1 MSTFF
6 RDFINFLKF
15 SKRSRRSN
23 RKANYKTGY
32 KTKYQSFGF
41 TMIEVLVVMIIVGV
55 LSAIA
60 APSWLGFVN
69 TQRLNGSQTK
79 VFQAIK
85 SAQSE
90 AKQRQ
95 TSNVNRVRLTLNTNA
110 NANAFKLD
118 NVAIES
124 GREQPLEKGVIISS
138 ITGNGANLGTP
149 VPIEFDSR
157 GFLYDPNKTLSLPIC
172 INLKLENTQK
182 IKWIKIQTLLGA
194 VTTGENTCP

>member
-1 MSTFF
+1 
-6 RDFINFLKF
+6 
-15 SKRSRRSN
+15 
-23 RKANYKTGY
+23 
-32 KTKYQSFGF
+32 
-41 TMIEVLVVMIIVGV
+41 MIEILVVMIIVGV

-69 TQRLNGSQTK
+69 SQRLNGSQTK

-95 TSNVNRVRLTLNTNA
+95 TSNANRVRLTLSTNS
-110 NANAFKLD
+110 NDKAFKLD

-124 GREQPLEKGVIISS
+124 GRDQPLEKGVIISS
-138 ITGNGANLGTP
+138 ITGNGASLGTP

-172 INLKLENTQK
+172 VNLKLENTQK
-182 IKWIKIQTLLGA
+182 IKWVKIQTLLGA
-194 VTTGENTCP
+194 VTTGSDTCP

>member
-6 RDFINFLKF
+6 KKF
-15 SKRSRRSN
+15 TSPMGLTKRSKRSN
-23 RKANYKTGY
+23 RKNSRK
-32 KTKYQSFGF
+32 SLGF
-41 TMIEVLVVMIIVGV
+41 TMIEILVVMIMVGV

-60 APSWLGFVN
+60 APSWLSFVN

-95 TSNVNRVRLTLNTNA
+95 TSSANRVKLTFNLGSDKE
-110 NANAFKLD
+110 AFKLD

-124 GREQPLEKGVIISS
+124 GKNQPLEAGVVISS
-138 ITGNGANLGTP
+138 ITGINPNPPELP
-149 VPIEFDSR
+149 SIEFDSR
-157 GFLYDPNKTLSLPIC
+157 GFLYDPNKTKLSLPIC
-172 INLKLENTQK
+172 INLKLENAEK
-182 IKWIKIQTLLGA
+182 IKWVKIQTLLGA
-194 VTTGENTCP
+194 VTTGSDPDKCSP